1 MAGVPLAGTKVLA
14 AKTPG
19 PDQTPI
25 KLAEMLGFIGG
36 RLDQRWVLLSG
47 GLAGRVMSV
56 ALASPYVGIEL
67 MIRTGTRRDVYD
79 GSLAMDR
86 SLPLPGQHMS
96 LRGRANECALLDEF
110 AGAVRRGESRSL
122 VLRGEA
128 GIGKTALL
136 QYLIESASDL
146 TVVRAVGVESE
157 IELAYASL
165 QQLCGPMLERMERL
179 PAPQREALE
188 IVFGLS
194 TGVPPDRFLVGL
206 AVLSLLSDVA
216 EERPLLCV
224 VDDAQWIDHASALTL
239 AFVARR
245 LLAEPVGLVFAARE
259 AGEELRDVTEMRVRG
274 LREGDARALL
284 NSALRIGLNERV
296 RDQIIAETRGNPLA
310 LLELPRGL
318 TASQLAGGF
327 GLVGA
332 QALPGRIEESFVRR
346 LNVLSD
352 SGRRLLLLAAA
363 ESTGD
368 PLLLWRA
375 AEPLGIGPEAA
386 DDLEQKGLLAIAHRV
401 TFRHPL
407 VRSAVYGSAAPS
419 ERRAV
424 HLALGE
430 ATDGDADPDRRAW
443 HLAAAASRPDEQ
455 VALELER
462 SAGRAQARGGLDA
475 AASFLRRAAVLTGD
489 PGRRGGRALAAAE
502 ACLRAGAFDAAREL
516 LAAAEVNPLDELQR
530 AQVDLLRAQVTLG
543 SGVGNDAPQQLLEAA
558 RSIESLSAKLA
569 RETYLDAWGA
579 ALFAGGS
586 APSGTLQAISS
597 AAMTA
602 PRAAD
607 PPHASDLLLDGFALL
622 MTEGRVAARATL
634 ARAVSTFASSAG
646 ASIEEGVRWSWLAV
660 SAAATL
666 WDYDTWRTIH
676 ARQVS
681 IARDAG
687 ALEALPIQI
696 HGQVI
701 CDVCG
706 GEFAAARSMVAE
718 ANAVG
723 GATGARIAPYGAVL
737 LAALEGRENE
747 YLQLSRPVV
756 EEVRDIGQGVAV
768 QWTSW
773 GLAILYNGLGRYA
786 DALQPAQEASDETPE
801 LFISAWALA
810 ELVEAAFRSGNAHL
824 AGEAVER
831 LADTTRPS
839 GTDWALGVEA
849 RSRALV
855 SEGATAE
862 SLYRDAIERLSRTQL
877 RPELAR
883 AHLLY
888 GEWLRREGRRVDA
901 REQLRTAY
909 DQLTSIGM
917 EAFAER
923 ARRELLATGETA
935 RKRVD
940 EMRDELTVQEALVAR
955 LARDGLSNPEIGT
968 RLFISPR
975 TVKYHLHKVFI
986 KLDIT
991 TRSQLAAVL
1000 PSDHTIGQPL

>member
-1 MAGVPLAGTKVLA
+1 M
-14 AKTPG
+14 
-19 PDQTPI
+19 
-25 KLAEMLGFIGG
+25 GG
-36 RLDQRWVLLSG
+36 QPV
-47 GLAGRVMSV
+47 V
-56 ALASPYVGIEL
+56 
-67 MIRTGTRRDVYD
+67 
-79 GSLAMDR
+79 
-86 SLPLPGQHMS
+86 
-96 LRGRANECALLDEF
+96 LRGRRSECALLDGF
-110 AGAVRRGESRSL
+110 AGAVRRGEGQAL

-136 QYLIESASDL
+136 EYLIASASDL
-146 TVVRAVGVESE
+146 TILRAVGVESDM
-157 IELAYASL
+157 ELAYAGV
-165 QQLCGPMLERMERL
+165 QQLCAPVLDRLGRL
-179 PAPQREALE
+179 PGPQQQALE
-188 IVFGLS
+188 IVLGLS
-194 TGVPPDRFLVGL
+194 TGAAPDRFLVGL
-206 AVLSLLSDVA
+206 GLLSLLSEVA
-216 EERPLLCV
+216 NEGPALCV
-224 VDDAQWIDHASALTL
+224 VDDAQWLDQASALTL

-245 LLAEPVGLVFAARE
+245 LLAEPVGILFAARVP
-259 AGEELRDVTEMRVRG
+259 GEELGHFSELEVLG
-274 LREGDARALL
+274 LRNGDARGLL
-284 NSALRIGLNERV
+284 GSAVRFVLDERV
-296 RDQIIAETRGNPLA
+296 RDRIIAEMRGNPLA
-310 LLELPRGL
+310 LIELPRGL
-318 TASQLAGGF
+318 TATQLAGGF
-327 GLVGA
+327 GLLAA
-332 QALPGRIEESFVRR
+332 QTLTGRIEASFLAR
-346 LNVLSD
+346 LKELPDDARV
-352 SGRRLLLLAAA
+352 LLLVAAA
-363 ESTGD
+363 DPVGD

-375 AEPLGIGPEAA
+375 ADRLGISPAAADGPEA
-386 DDLEQKGLLAIAHRV
+386 DGLLAIGERV

-407 VRSAVYGSAAPS
+407 VRSAMYRSAAPG
-419 ERRAV
+419 ERRAA
-424 HLALGE
+424 HLALAE
-430 ATDGDADPDRRAW
+430 ATDREADPDRRAW

-462 SAGRAQARGGLDA
+462 SAGRAQARGGLAA
-475 AASFLRRAAVLTGD
+475 AASFLQRAAVLTGD

-768 QWTSW
+768 QWASW

-917 EAFAER
+917 EAFGER
-923 ARRELLATGETA
+923 ARKELLATGEKV
-935 RKRVD
+935 RKRS
-940 EMRDELTVQEALVAR
+940 EETRDDLTPQEHQIAQM
-955 LARDGLSNPEIGT
+955 ARDGLSNPEIGA

-975 TVKYHLHKVFI
+975 TVKYHLQKVFT
-986 KLDIT
+986 KLDISS
-991 TRSQLAAVL
+991 RGQLDRVL
-1000 PSDHTIGQPL
+1000 ARTPSDASTF